1 MIPEHLFGGAI
12 CMKDN
17 LKTKT
22 TIRKLKRP
30 QNRSTGCK
38 LASVMG
44 VFFLALFILGYTFA
58 QHSAAADSQAQLT
71 YVVQPGD
78 SLWSIARQH
87 STPRQD
93 VRLVVYQLQ
102 QINKLVSP
110 IIQPGQ
116 CLVIPTP

>member
-1 MIPEHLFGGAI
+1 MKPEHLFGGAI
-12 CMKDN
+12 CMN
-17 LKTKT
+17 YNHKT
-22 TIRKLKRP
+22 TIGKLRQP
-30 QNRSTGCK
+30 QNRSAGHK

-58 QHSAAADSQAQLT
+58 QHGAAAGNQARLT

-87 STPRQD
+87 STPKQD
-93 VRLVVYQLQ
+93 VRLVVYRLQ
-102 QINKLVSP
+102 QINKLASP